1 MNKIASPL
9 HGSPASDAG
18 AVKAFERQRP
28 TLRNW
33 LRRNMANRADI
44 EEILQDAF
52 LELVLAYRAA
62 RQIEDVGAWLFR
74 VARNRLIDG
83 ARKRQVRQEVD
94 MPGADSA
101 EGMASLAELLP
112 DPRAGPE
119 ARYARSVLVDEVVA
133 ALGEL
138 PSEQREVF
146 LAHEIEGLAFAEIAA
161 RTGVG
166 INTALA
172 RKRQAVL
179 QLRRRLAAVY
189 RDFLS
194 E

>member
-9 HGSPASDAG
+9 PASFGPDTG
-18 AVKAFERQRP
+18 AVQAFERQRP

-33 LRRNMANRADI
+33 LRRNLANRADV

-74 VARNRLIDG
+74 VARNRVIDR
-83 ARKRQVRQEVD
+83 ARKRQGQREADDPGVD
-94 MPGADSA
+94 AA

-119 ARYARSVLVDEVVA
+119 AAYARAVLVDEVVA
-133 ALGEL
+133 SLGEL

-166 INTALA
+166 VNTLLA
-172 RKRQAVL
+172 RKRQAIL

-189 RDFLS
+189 QDYLS